1 MTPREVWSRE
11 FMPRGEF
18 EKSEGVGQKLKSCPA
33 CATAFEVVY
42 CIGELV
48 KDSPMDEGGEV
59 EVRDTAPEETEV
71 FR

>member
-18 EKSEGVGQKLKSCPA
+18 EKSEGVGQKLKSWPV
-33 CATAFEVVY
+33 CATAFDVVY

-48 KDSPMDEGGEV
+48 KDSPSEESGDV
-59 EVRDTAPEETEV
+59 EVRDIVPEEAEV
-71 FR
+71 LR